1 MSPLTFGPD
10 VQLCSET
17 KWTSGNVGGDP
28 QRDVPQGRLERF
40 LGFFVKHIVSS
51 AFEQEAET
59 RGVYKGAKS
68 QFSLS
73 ASSYCKR

>member
-1 MSPLTFGPD
+1 MPPLTFGPD
-10 VQLCSET
+10 VQLRSET

-28 QRDVPQGRLERF
+28 QRDVPQGRFTRF
-40 LGFFVKHIVSS
+40 LGFFVKHVVSS

-59 RGVYKGAKS
+59 KEVDPGAKS
-68 QFSLS
+68 RFSLS